1 MGHILKLFNTTVE
14 ATYENIIRNHIAVLL
29 FGAFFDVRL
38 FRPNAPSYKSRN
50 LSAVHKSM
58 RMIQN
63 VPTVSMCVTL
73 KMLALPHLFFHAY
86 SIIMGCLRCRLSFA
100 VLRLSVMCKRESRS
114 SFHHPVRNT
123 TDIPLTALEGR
134 VLINRHV

>member
-63 VPTVSMCVTL
+63 VPTVSVCMTL
-73 KMLALPHLFFHAY
+73 KMLSLPT
-86 SIIMGCLRCRLSFA
+86 CSF
-100 VLRLSVMCKRESRS
+100 M
-114 SFHHPVRNT
+114 
-123 TDIPLTALEGR
+123 
-134 VLINRHV
+134 LIA